1 MKRIALFA
9 AAAVLAAPA
18 VFAQS
23 YGSSTTTTTTTAPA
37 GAVTSSTGAGV
48 SSGTGGV
55 VAPASASAN
64 TSVATVPMRSPHLL
78 PGGSMVQHSS
88 NTTTMGSGP
97 GSTQT
102 VTTTYWANVPSGV
115 ERRND
120 FKRWMALK

>member
-1 MKRIALFA
+1 MKRIALI

-23 YGSSTTTTTTTAPA
+23 YGSTTTTTTTTAPA

-55 VAPASASAN
+55 VAPASAN

-115 ERRND
+115 ERRHD
-120 FKRWMALK
+120 FQRWMSLK

>member
-23 YGSSTTTTTTTAPA
+23 YGTSTTTPPA
-37 GAVTSSTGAGV
+37 GAVTSSTGASV
-48 SSGTGGV
+48 SSGTGGA
-55 VAPASASAN
+55 VAPSSASAS

-78 PGGSMVQHSS
+78 PGGSMVQHST

>member
-23 YGSSTTTTTTTAPA
+23 YGTSTTTPPA
-37 GAVTSSTGAGV
+37 GAVTSPTGASV
-48 SSGTGGV
+48 SSGTGGA
-55 VAPASASAN
+55 VAPSSASAS

-78 PGGSMVQHSS
+78 PGGSMVQHST

>member
-1 MKRIALFA
+1 MKRIALIA

-23 YGSSTTTTTTTAPA
+23 YGSSTTTTTTATPPA
-37 GAVTSSTGAGV
+37 GAVTSSTGASV

-55 VAPASASAN
+55 VAPASAN
-64 TSVATVPMRSPHLL
+64 TSVATVPMNSPHLL

-88 NTTTMGSGP
+88 KTTTMGSGP

-120 FKRWMALK
+120 FQRWMSLK